1 VARGVLS
8 VMHMGTLQES
18 SIGIGSI
25 VGPCRL
31 REPIGSGGMGVVYEA
46 ELAGGDRVAV
56 KLLRREW
63 LGDGYMIERFR
74 TEAIAGRLVSHP
86 NVASVFERGETAD
99 GQPFL
104 VMERVRGESLGMLLE
119 REGPLAPGRAA
130 AIIGQILQGL
140 DATHRA
146 GIVHGDVKG
155 DNVLI
160 RSEGDCG
167 DTAVLI
173 DFGLAH
179 IEAVPD
185 RTCLGGD
192 QVAGT
197 PDYMAPEIICGRGL
211 SPASDL
217 YAVGVMLY
225 ELLTGQTPFRGGT
238 SAQVLQRHIE
248 VDPEPLSTRVPGWD
262 VPRQLER
269 IVMRAL
275 AKDVR
280 SRFPSAQSFAMALE
294 QVMPQLAGCPA
305 CPARPDAPRERDRR
319 DLTTMRWSRRGA
331 PTLPRRR
338 RFAAGTPLIG
348 QRSVER

>member
-1 VARGVLS
+1 
-8 VMHMGTLQES
+8 MGTLQES

-31 REPIGSGGMGVVYEA
+31 REPIGSGGMGVVFEA
-46 ELAGGDRVAV
+46 ELAGGDCVAV

-74 TEAIAGRLVSHP
+74 AEAIAGRLISHP
-86 NVASVFERGETAD
+86 NVASVFERGETPE

-119 REGPLAPGRAA
+119 REGPLAPARAA

-160 RSEGDCG
+160 RSGQGDCDGDCDGDCG

-179 IEAVPD
+179 IEAVPE

-197 PDYMAPEIICGRGL
+197 PDYMAPEVICGRGL

-225 ELLTGQTPFRGGT
+225 ELLTGETPFRGGT

-248 VDPEPLSTRVPGWD
+248 VEPEPLAARVTGWSI
-262 VPRQLER
+262 PRQLER

-280 SRFPSAQSFAMALE
+280 LRFPSAQAFAMALE

-305 CPARPDAPRERDRR
+305 CPARPDAHRERDAR
-319 DLTTMRWSRRGA
+319 DVTTMRWSRRGA

-338 RFAAGTPLIG
+338 RFAGGTPLIG
-348 QRSVER
+348 QRAAPR